1 MKPKSPP
8 FFLVLIVTT
17 LLFLSAPGVLREAK
31 ASDALS
37 SPAYSDY
44 NTYLGMVNILELVSA
59 GTRSVE
65 ATVSVYK
72 LDGARTA
79 RVNVTIDPGQQQDI
93 IINDLIGNRADT
105 YGVVKIE
112 FNSEFS
118 TVELIGRMSYYRLN
132 SDGVTYSFAFSRQIN
147 EPSTGTT
154 YATSNSFD
162 PQGRHFLVP
171 NWLQVTNVSADARG
185 FTVNLYNQSG
195 SLVRSEAITL
205 NSFERRDFA
214 AGHEQGEGAYLN
226 EVVPSDP
233 ATQYVAAATRY
244 GSNSAPGTRIQSYA
258 FAFALDTKGGTGVDQ
273 FSITANQTGDCFT
286 QSNWVEVTNVAAT
299 AATATLDFYTNRGV
313 LAGSSAVTL
322 GSKAQFHFNGSVLI
336 DERTYG
342 SVKISSDTAS
352 ALVAESVVYVHGCNT
367 NLLQTAYVLPAVV
380 PAAIFPINGS
390 FNRFLEMQND
400 LLVVNVSAFRRGF
413 DLTLSS
419 GGAQLYSN
427 SVFSNSLAVSQLNL
441 NDETVFGTAA
451 DTYGTIEIDSVNP
464 ASFIA
469 YNLRSRMNPAGT
481 VDFVNATVFR

>member
-1 MKPKSPP
+1 MKPKSPS
-8 FFLVLIVTT
+8 FIVVLFVTF

-44 NTYLGMVNILELVSA
+44 NTYLGMTNILELVSV

-65 ATVSVYK
+65 ALVSVYK
-72 LDGARTA
+72 LNGARTA
-79 RVNVTIDPGQQQDI
+79 RVNVTIEPGQQQDL
-93 IINDLIGNRADT
+93 IINDLIENRTDT

-112 FNSEFS
+112 FNSEYS

-132 SDGVTYSFAFSRQIN
+132 SDGVTYSFAFSRQLN

-154 YATSNSFD
+154 YASSNSFD
-162 PQGRHFLVP
+162 PQGRHYLVP
-171 NWLQVTNVSADARG
+171 NWLQVTNVSNDARG
-185 FTVNLYNQSG
+185 FTVALYDQNG
-195 SLVRSEAITL
+195 ALVRSEAITL
-205 NSFERRDFA
+205 NSYERRDFA
-214 AGHEQGEGAYLN
+214 AGHEQGEGVYLN

-233 ATQYVAAATRY
+233 TTQYVAAVTRY
-244 GSNSAPGTRIQSYA
+244 GSNSVPGSHIQNYA
-258 FAFALDTKGGTGVDQ
+258 YAFALDTKNGTGVDQ
-273 FSITANQTGDCFT
+273 FSIIANQEDNCFT
-286 QSNWVEVTNVAAT
+286 QSNWVEVTNVAPT
-299 AATATLDFYTNRGV
+299 AATATLSFYTYQGQ

-322 GSKAQFHFNGSVLI
+322 GSKAQFHFNGAALI

-342 SVKISSDTAS
+342 SVKISSDTAD

-380 PAAIFPINGS
+380 PAAEYPMYGS
-390 FNRFLEMQND
+390 YNRFLEMQND
-400 LLVVNVSAFRRGF
+400 LLVVNVSAYRRGF
-413 DLTLSS
+413 DLTLRS
-419 GGAQLYSN
+419 GGTQLYSN
-427 SVFSNSLAVSQLNL
+427 SVYSNSLAVTQLNL
-441 NDETVFGTAA
+441 NGTVYGTVA

-469 YNLRSRMNPAGT
+469 YNMRSRMNPAGT